1 MDTPIIAMNVTNQ
14 NQEIDDGLKVIEN
27 SDATFTVEWDPC
39 DSRWSVLNG
48 MTSEQLGDMIME
60 QVKHYL
66 KEHDA

>member
-1 MDTPIIAMNVTNQ
+1 MNVTNQ

-27 SDATFTVEWDPC
+27 NDGTFTLEWDPC

-48 MTSEQLGDMIME
+48 LTSEEIGDMIME

>member
-1 MDTPIIAMNVTNQ
+1 MNVTNQ

-27 SDATFTVEWDPC
+27 NDGTFTLEWDPC

-48 MTSEQLGDMIME
+48 KTSEQLGDMIME
-60 QVKHYL
+60 QIKHYL